1 MATDADYDTKTGLNV
16 RSPNVVFG
24 VLCALRILETI
35 IYTKSDLIY

>member
-1 MATDADYDTKTGLNV
+1 MATDAIMIPKTGLNV

-24 VLCALRILETI
+24 VHVLYRILETI